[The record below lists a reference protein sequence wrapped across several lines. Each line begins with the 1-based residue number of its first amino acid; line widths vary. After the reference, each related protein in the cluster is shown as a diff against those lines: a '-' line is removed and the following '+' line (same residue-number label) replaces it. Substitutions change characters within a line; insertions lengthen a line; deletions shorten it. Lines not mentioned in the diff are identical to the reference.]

1 MKATLAILGMGM
13 LACMVG
19 IAPAARAELL
29 YVAEGN
35 RLRVIDLDTLDAPP
49 LRERVLVQNA
59 ERDPQRGHDI
69 NGMICALPDGS
80 GRLLAGEDTGQPHPP
95 AGWGVLDRDGTLVGK
110 LVASAAAEV
119 PDPYGCAFNGDGL
132 LFTSE
137 LGHEGFRTANGQLLL
152 WFPPFDRFPGAP
164 GAYPDTDA
172 TSANFCKI
180 ATDIGI
186 AGGIAIDAWGRVY
199 VASASRFEVLRF
211 SPPFPRSPDAAGAC
225 GARDELGS
233 PLATTV
239 LRERF
244 TGPKPMDLLFTYSGL
259 AFAPNGNLYAA
270 SVATGRI
277 GEFDIEGHLVRL
289 VLEPAEWLPPFATG
303 SPLGLAVD
311 AQGNLY
317 YADLDLVREGLSLRP
332 GPNGKVRR
340 IRFDGAGRPGPPE
353 IVLEGLAF
361 PDGLGIL
368 PGDLE
373 GE

>member
-1 MKATLAILGMGM
+1 MLVCLAGF
-13 LACMVG
+13 
-19 IAPAARAELL
+19 APAARAELL
-29 YVAEGN
+29 FAAEGN
-35 RLRVIDLDTLDAPP
+35 RLRVIDLDSLDAPP
-49 LRERVLVQNA
+49 LRERVLVENA
-59 ERDPQRGHDI
+59 RGDPERGHDI
-69 NGMICALPDGS
+69 NGMICALRDGS
-80 GRLLAGEDTGQPHPP
+80 GRFVAGEDTGQPHSP

-119 PDPYGCAFNGDGL
+119 PDPYGCAFTEDGR
-132 LFTSE
+132 LFTTE

-152 WFPPFDRFPGAP
+152 WFPPFDRFPGPP

-186 AGGIAIDAWGRVY
+186 AGGIAIDPWGRVY

-211 SPPFPRSPDAAGAC
+211 SPPFPSSPDAKGGC

-233 PLATTV
+233 PMAEKV
-239 LRERF
+239 RRERF
-244 TGPKPMDLLFTYSGL
+244 TGPQLVNLLITYSGL
-259 AFAPNGNLYAA
+259 AFAPNGNIYAA

-277 GEFDIEGHLVRL
+277 GEFDIDGRLLRMVLV
-289 VLEPAEWLPPFATG
+289 PSEWLPPFATG

-311 AQGNLY
+311 RQGSLY

-332 GPNGKVRR
+332 GPNGKLRR
-340 IRFDGAGRPGPPE
+340 IRFDGEGNPSPPE

-368 PGDLE
+368 PGNPRDPGDLE